1 MRCDWELMEVFAL
14 AGIRVEGPDYAVELA
29 DVIAWLNLRG
39 WRSGPPLAK
48 LDLSKALAEGLLRE
62 VRR

>member
-29 DVIAWLNLRG
+29 DVIA
-39 WRSGPPLAK
+39 
-48 LDLSKALAEGLLRE
+48 
-62 VRR
+62 